1 MARAKSIKA
10 TYRWLY
16 NIPPHIKLNASI
28 YEMEVELLARSYAQD
43 IKKYGEE
50 NVNLY
55 DTDMSLDDMDSLLSD
70 LSSDNQREEVSL
82 NEVMEEL
89 GNA

>member
-1 MARAKSIKA
+1 
-10 TYRWLY
+10 
-16 NIPPHIKLNASI
+16 
-28 YEMEVELLARSYAQD
+28 VELLARSYAQD